1 VTCRFV
7 VECERRRRERR
18 GEHAGVKEEEK
29 EKMEKLKKRRRRRKK
44 KKNPPPQN
52 SNNAPGRTRRAISG
66 ARRTILSAGVACPR
80 SCEREREKEEEVEFL
95 KNRAFFFEND
105 KKVAPRKARS
115 IAYFFFSRC
124 SVSCSSPHA
133 PGALVGAKA
142 GDEGL

>member
-1 VTCRFV
+1 MTCRFV

-95 KNRAFFFEND
+95 KNRAFFF
-105 KKVAPRKARS
+105 RKRQKSRASKGAIDRLFLLLPLLCLLFIPARTW
-115 IAYFFFSRC
+115 
-124 SVSCSSPHA
+124 SVGRSK
-133 PGALVGAKA
+133 GRR
-142 GDEGL
+142 